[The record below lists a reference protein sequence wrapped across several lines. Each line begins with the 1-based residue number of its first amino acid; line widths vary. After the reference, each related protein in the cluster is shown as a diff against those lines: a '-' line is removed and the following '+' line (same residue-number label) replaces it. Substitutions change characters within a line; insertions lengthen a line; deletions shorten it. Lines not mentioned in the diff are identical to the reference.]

1 MAFTN
6 FFGDQSVKKQSTRWV
21 RASRH
26 APSLVS
32 CHVVDLGTGGP
43 AARRL
48 IVSDGSSLR
57 LVPVHLILWAEAR
70 AGRVSVHS
78 AEGQLTIGGTLASL
92 THALGA
98 GFQQITRNTT
108 VNMNAVAEIRRR
120 SRQRESA
127 VVLNDGQVL
136 PVSRLYA
143 SVLRLWLTRHT
154 AVDHTLSTVRRS
166 LVATE
171 TKHHPVPEESPSP
184 ALPAH
189 SA

>member
-1 MAFTN
+1 M
-6 FFGDQSVKKQSTRWV
+6 
-21 RASRH
+21 
-26 APSLVS
+26 
-32 CHVVDLGTGGP
+32 
-43 AARRL
+43 
-48 IVSDGSSLR
+48 R

-78 AEGQLTIGGTLASL
+78 SEGQLTIAGTLASL

-98 GFQQITRNTT
+98 GFQQITRNTM

-120 SRQRESA
+120 SRQCESA

-154 AVDHTLSTVRRS
+154 PADVSLSTVRSR
-166 LVATE
+166 VAIE
-171 TKHHPVPEESPSP
+171 TQHHPGPEESPSP
-184 ALPAH
+184 ARPAH

>member
-1 MAFTN
+1 M
-6 FFGDQSVKKQSTRWV
+6 
-21 RASRH
+21 
-26 APSLVS
+26 
-32 CHVVDLGTGGP
+32 
-43 AARRL
+43 
-48 IVSDGSSLR
+48 R

-78 AEGQLTIGGTLASL
+78 SEGHLTIGGTLASL

-98 GFQQITRNTT
+98 GFQQITRNTM

-120 SRQRESA
+120 SRQCESA

-154 AVDHTLSTVRRS
+154 ADDARSTVRRS

-184 ALPAH
+184 ARPAH
-189 SA
+189 WA

>member
-1 MAFTN
+1 M
-6 FFGDQSVKKQSTRWV
+6 
-21 RASRH
+21 
-26 APSLVS
+26 
-32 CHVVDLGTGGP
+32 
-43 AARRL
+43 
-48 IVSDGSSLR
+48 R

-78 AEGQLTIGGTLASL
+78 SEGQLMIAATLAGL

-98 GFQQITRNTT
+98 SFQQITRNTM

-120 SRQRESA
+120 SRQCESA

-154 AVDHTLSTVRRS
+154 AADDTRSTVRRS

-184 ALPAH
+184 VRPAH